1 MAEGQPTYLYFVCST
16 HPRVG
21 KTLIARLLIEFQHA
35 NERQVLG
42 FDLGSDR
49 PGLAAFL
56 PELATPAA
64 INDVR
69 SQMALFEPLVR
80 GDGVP
85 KVVDVGHRALA
96 PLFTIMRDVD
106 FATAADR
113 RAVRPIVLYATAPG
127 DQSVRGYAIL
137 RDQFPSF
144 GFVPISNEAVVG
156 EADVVPLYAS
166 TVSGAPVLQLPA
178 ASADLQ
184 IQIDQQPCSLIGLHQ
199 LGEDAFEPGVWAE
212 LDDWLRRCFRQ
223 MRELD
228 VALQMDDRGSSLGG
242 R

>member
-35 NERQVLG
+35 NERPVTG
-42 FDLGSDR
+42 FDLSTDG
-49 PGLAAFL
+49 PALAEFL
-56 PELATPAA
+56 PEFATPAS
-64 INDVR
+64 IDDVR
-69 SQMALFEPLVR
+69 AQMALFEPLVR
-80 GDGVP
+80 GDRVP
-85 KVVDVGHRALA
+85 KVVDVGNRALA

-106 FATAADR
+106 FASAADR
-113 RAVRPIVLYATAPG
+113 RAVRPIVLYVAAPG

-144 GFVPISNEAVVG
+144 GFVPVSNAAVMG
-156 EADVVPLYAS
+156 DADIVPLYAS

-178 ASADLQ
+178 VSVDLQ
-184 IQIDQQPCSLIGLHQ
+184 AYIDQRPCSLIGLHQ
-199 LGEDAFEPGVWAE
+199 LGEDAFKPGVWGE
-212 LDDWLRRCFRQ
+212 LDDWLRHCFRQ

-228 VALQMDDRGSSLGG
+228 VALMMNDRGPSLG
-242 R
+242 